1 MDLVDAFAAALAD
14 HQAGRLA
21 EAERGY
27 RAILAEA
34 THLTSMHNLGVILDA
49 TGRSDEAGRVYREAA
64 GTAPD
69 NPKPQAALATHLRE
83 TRQFGAAEAAYRRTL
98 ELAPDYPNA
107 ALDLGMVL
115 LATGRFAEGWPLYE
129 QRRARLQVLERR
141 LSIPEWQGERLA
153 GKRLFIWREQGYG
166 DQIMMA
172 RFLPRLGAAGVSY
185 AGPPA
190 LQRLFARLPA
200 EFIAVG
206 AKGIKVSS
214 YDYWTLPLSLPHWL
228 GVTPE
233 TAASAPYL
241 SGDVVKSGGRIGV
254 VWRGEAQNRN
264 DRFRSLSPALGAELL
279 ALPGAISL
287 DPADSGARDFQATA
301 DLIAGLDLVITVD
314 TAVAHLAG
322 AMGRPVWVLLA
333 KHAVDWQWPREG
345 VSAWYPGARLFVQS
359 QAGDWASLV
368 ATVKAEALRFRP

>member
-1 MDLVDAFAAALAD
+1 MDLVDAFTAALAD

-27 RAILAEA
+27 RAILGEA
-34 THLTSMHNLGVILDA
+34 THLASLHNLAVILDA
-49 TGRSDEAGRVYREAA
+49 SGRSVEAGQVYRQAA
-64 GTAPD
+64 DAAPD

-83 TRQFGAAEAAYRRTL
+83 TRQFTAAEAAYRRTL

-129 QRRARLQVLERR
+129 RRRARMQVLERG
-141 LSIPEWQGERLA
+141 LAIPEWRGEPLA

-172 RFLPRLGAAGVSY
+172 RFLSRLGAAGVCY

-206 AKGIKVSS
+206 AEGIKVSS

-228 GVTPE
+228 GVTSE
-233 TAASAPYL
+233 TAASPPYL
-241 SGDVVKSGGRIGV
+241 CGEAGKAGGRIGV
-254 VWRGEAQNRN
+254 VLRGEAQNRN
-264 DRFRSLSPALGAELL
+264 DRFRSLPPELGAELL
-279 ALPGAISL
+279 SLPGAISL
-287 DPADSGARDFQATA
+287 DPADSGAADFQATA
-301 DLIAGLDLVITVD
+301 DIIAGLDLVITVD

-333 KHAVDWQWPREG
+333 RHALDWQWPREG
-345 VSAWYPGARLFVQS
+345 ASPWYPSARLFIQPEP
-359 QAGDWASLV
+359 GDWASLV
-368 ATVKAEALRFRP
+368 ATVKAEALRLS

>member
-1 MDLVDAFAAALAD
+1 MDFVDAFTAALAD

-34 THLTSMHNLGVILDA
+34 THLASLHNLAVILEA
-49 TGRSDEAGRVYREAA
+49 SGRSVEAGQVYRQAA
-64 GTAPD
+64 DAAPD

-83 TRQFGAAEAAYRRTL
+83 TRQFIAAEAAYRRTL
-98 ELAPDYPNA
+98 DLAPDYPNA

-129 QRRARLQVLERR
+129 QRRARVQVLERG
-141 LSIPEWQGERLA
+141 LAIPEWQGEPLA

-172 RFLPRLGAAGVSY
+172 RFLSRLGAAGVSY

-190 LQRLFARLPA
+190 LQRLFAQLPA

-206 AKGIKVSS
+206 AEGIKVSH

-228 GVTPE
+228 GVTTE
-233 TAASAPYL
+233 TAASPPYL
-241 SGDVVKSGGRIGV
+241 SGEAVKAGGRIGV
-254 VWRGEAQNRN
+254 VLRGEAQNRN
-264 DRFRSLSPALGAELL
+264 NRFRSLPPELGAELL
-279 ALPGAISL
+279 SLPGAISL
-287 DPADSGARDFQATA
+287 DPADSGAADFQATA
-301 DLIAGLDLVITVD
+301 DIIAGLDLVITVD

-333 KHAVDWQWPREG
+333 RHALDWQWPREG
-345 VSAWYPGARLFVQS
+345 ASPWYPSAQLFVQPEP
-359 QAGDWASLV
+359 GDWASLV
-368 ATVKAEALRFRP
+368 ATVKDEALRLS